1 MVKVKQIK
9 FPKNFPKNF
18 TPFSRKSFR
27 NFSTQSNSSQSQKRY
42 KKRRPILTFTLITL
56 FTLTVVSLKD
66 HQRTENSHELVRPTS
81 IPLYLYSYLPL
92 NTVSRIW
99 GQFNN
104 IELPIPL
111 RSNGYKLYSSMF
123 GVNMDE
129 ILDQDLSHYKNLAE
143 FFYRQIKP
151 ESRPIDPTALVN
163 SPSDGRILKFGK
175 VEPNG
180 EIEQVKGMTYKLTA
194 LLGELNSN
202 KLASPSSKLD
212 YLNPFD
218 DDLTFLGHL
227 QSNTNHDVTSR
238 GGDQKS
244 LIHFTNEGDKSFLHP
259 STNEV
264 LKVSKALKPHP
275 NIKTDLF
282 YVVIYLAP
290 GDYHR
295 FHSPVTWVTS
305 IRRHFVGELYS
316 VAPYFQKSFNNLFV
330 INERVSL
337 LGYWKYGFF
346 SMTPVGATN
355 VGSIKLNF
363 DKDLVTNKSR
373 FNEQKTKKNTCY
385 EASYEDA
392 SKLLGGQPLLKGDEM
407 GGFMLGSTVV
417 LVFEAPKDFKFTID
431 QNDYVK
437 MGQKLGELNEN

>member
-1 MVKVKQIK
+1 
-9 FPKNFPKNF
+9 
-18 TPFSRKSFR
+18 
-27 NFSTQSNSSQSQKRY
+27 
-42 KKRRPILTFTLITL
+42 
-56 FTLTVVSLKD
+56 
-66 HQRTENSHELVRPTS
+66 
-81 IPLYLYSYLPL
+81 
-92 NTVSRIW
+92 
-99 GQFNN
+99 
-104 IELPIPL
+104 
-111 RSNGYKLYSSMF
+111 MF

-129 ILDQDLSHYKNLAE
+129 MLDEDLTHYKNLAE

-163 SPSDGRILKFGK
+163 SPSDGRVLKFGR

-212 YLNPFD
+212 YSNPFD

-227 QSNTNHDVTSR
+227 QSNTNKDVTSR

-244 LIHFTNEGDKSFLHP
+244 LIHFSDEGDQSFLHP
-259 STNEV
+259 STNQV
-264 LKVSKALKPHP
+264 HKASRALKHP
-275 NIKTDLF
+275 TNTATDLF

-305 IRRHFVGELYS
+305 LRRHFVGELYS

-363 DKDLVTNKSR
+363 DKDLLTNTSR
-373 FNEQKTKKNTCY
+373 LNEEKTRKNTCY
-385 EASYEDA
+385 EASYENA
-392 SKLLGGQPLLKGDEM
+392 SELLGGQPLLKGDEM

-417 LVFEAPKDFKFTID
+417 LVFEAPKEFKFTIQD
-431 QNDYVK
+431 NDYVK
-437 MGQKLGELNEN
+437 MGEKIGELDN